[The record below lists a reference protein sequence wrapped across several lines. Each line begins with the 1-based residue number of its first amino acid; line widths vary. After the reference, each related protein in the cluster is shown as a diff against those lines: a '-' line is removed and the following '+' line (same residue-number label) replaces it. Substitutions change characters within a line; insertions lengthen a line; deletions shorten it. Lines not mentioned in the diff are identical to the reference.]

1 MRKKKN
7 KAEVNADQTV
17 LKEDQTQDQSQASTS
32 RKKKVK
38 KKKKKHILL
47 KIFAALV
54 ILALI
59 ACVAVVI
66 YVGNIIK
73 DTPEIE
79 TDNIYSLLSQTSTVY
94 DSTGQVID
102 NIFGEQDR
110 TIVTIDQI
118 PEHVQNAFIA
128 LEDKT
133 FRKHHGFNIIRI
145 FGAIK
150 DKLFHGGSISGTSTI
165 TQQLARNLYL
175 EDTMSVRSMTRKI
188 QEAYYAYILEK
199 NLSKDQILE
208 AYLNTINFGA
218 GWGIQSAAT
227 AYFDKSVSELTLQ
240 EAAAL
245 ATLPQRPSTYAL
257 VLRLYPDQLGDY
269 ADKVL
274 YTDSEFAYCWN
285 DACSDRMKY
294 CLALMLE
301 QGYITQEE
309 YDGAIDFSIKDMV
322 HPHRDTAVT
331 NTNYFADF
339 VIASVIQDFQDQFGY
354 DEATATNV
362 VYNGGLKIYSTMD
375 PQAQSILEKEFAV
388 YSNFPQPY
396 YYTTDSAGNI
406 LKPDGNVMLF
416 KYDNY
421 IKENTFLFQPDEWL
435 RNENGD
441 IELVFGKRLRFYI
454 TESNGVQSISIE
466 MPKLYRWVDGF
477 MYIIDGAYLNGLSSY
492 ATLTENN
499 NVLLSPDLFTNSP
512 ETLQFDSNGNL
523 YTTKFSLKTESVQPQ
538 AAMTVIDNSTGAV
551 VAMIGG
557 RGQTGKLL
565 YNRAIK
571 PRQPGSSIKP
581 LSVYSAALQKSFELA
596 AAGKKWEYVKTG
608 YDAQGTNLWGDYIT
622 AASVVIDEKM
632 TVKGK
637 EWPKNASKRYSGA
650 QTFRTALQQS
660 INTCAV
666 KILAQVGVDYSFQN
680 VTNFGIST
688 LVGEGDVN
696 DVNLAALG
704 LGAMTNGVTTL
715 DMASAYSTFVNDGVH
730 KSYFAYTQVTD
741 RNGNVLMEPK
751 RTETQVLDP
760 GVAWIM
766 RDILQSVV
774 YQGIAGNAKI
784 SGEVVGGKTGTSGS
798 QKENIDIWF
807 DGFTASYTA
816 SVWIGA
822 DVNLGLSEQ
831 SPKAARLWSTIM
843 SQIEKAHGG
852 TYSARPSNVVTANAG
867 GRTEYFTKGT
877 EKNAGGNAK
886 FMEVTVCKDT
896 GLLATPDCPNV
907 ETVKGYSI
915 TTNDKDKQ
923 GTQYQSGTI
932 SILPTSYCYMH
943 NSDPSKYPVA
953 SQYQSLLEKYTNERA
968 EADRQA
974 ANSVIAMIDALPS
987 PDSVTTAHASVINSA
1002 RAAYNALTSAQ
1013 QLLVPAD
1020 KLSKL
1025 AACEAALQE
1034 AINKEAQDAA
1044 DRNAAEQFSA
1054 MVMNLTPGDADA
1066 IYAAQA
1072 AYNALSPGAQAYVPQ
1087 EILDRL
1093 NQLIADLQNG
1103 GGGGGDDP
1111 GNGDG
1116 NGGSGV
1122 SPHRFFDPVL
1132 LISLN
1137 QPQRIVNRF
1146 R

>member
-1 MRKKKN
+1 MKKKN
-7 KAEVNADQTV
+7 KETELSAEQDVQDVQA
-17 LKEDQTQDQSQASTS
+17 EEQTQTS
-32 RKKKVK
+32 SKRKKKVK
-38 KKKKKHILL
+38 KKKKRHILL
-47 KIFAALV
+47 KLF
-54 ILALI
+54 ALI
-59 ACVAVVI
+59 DILILIGCIAVIV

-73 DTPEIE
+73 ETPPIE
-79 TDNIYSLLSQTSTVY
+79 TNNVYSLLSQTSTVY

-102 NIFGEQDR
+102 NIFGDQNR

-118 PEHVQNAFIA
+118 PEHVQDAFIA

-133 FRKHHGFNIIRI
+133 FRTHHGFNIIRI

-150 DKLFHGGSISGTSTI
+150 DKLLHGGSISGTSTI

-175 EDTMSVRSMTRKI
+175 EDTMSVHSMTRKI

-227 AYFDKSVSELTLQ
+227 AYFDKSVSDLTLQ

-245 ATLPQRPSTYAL
+245 ATLPQRPSAYAL

-269 ADKVL
+269 ADKVI

-309 YDGAIDFSIKDMV
+309 YDSAIDFSIPEMI
-322 HPHRDTAVT
+322 HPHKDEGVA
-331 NTNYFADF
+331 NTSYFADF
-339 VIASVIQDFQDQFGY
+339 VVSSVIQDFQDQFGY
-354 DEATATNV
+354 DERTATNL
-362 VYNGGLKIYSTMD
+362 VYNGGLQIYSTMD
-375 PQAQSILEKEFAV
+375 PQAQSILEKEFEV

-406 LKPDGNVMLF
+406 LKPDGNVMLY
-416 KYDNY
+416 KYENY
-421 IKENTFLFQPDEWL
+421 INENTFLFRSDEWL

-441 IELVFGKRLRFYI
+441 IELVYGKRLRFYI
-454 TESNGVQSISIE
+454 TESNGVKSISVE
-466 MPKLYRWVDGF
+466 MPKLYRWVDGY
-477 MYIIDGAYLNGLSSY
+477 MYIIDGAYLNGLSQY
-492 ATLTENN
+492 ATLTDTN

-512 ETLQFDSNGNL
+512 DTLQFDTNGNL
-523 YTTKFSLKTESVQPQ
+523 YTTKFSLKTETIQPQ
-538 AAMTVIDNSTGAV
+538 SAMTVIDNSTGAV

-596 AAGKKWEYVKTG
+596 AAGKKWEYIKTG

-632 TVKGK
+632 TVNGK
-637 EWPKNASKRYSGA
+637 EWPKNASKKYSGA
-650 QTFRTALQQS
+650 QTFRSALQQS
-660 INTCAV
+660 INTCAI
-666 KILAQVGVDYSFQN
+666 KILAQVGVDYAFQN

-688 LVGEGDVN
+688 LVGEGEVN

-730 KSYFAYTQVTD
+730 RSYYTYTQVTD
-741 RNGNVLMEPK
+741 RNGVVLMEPK

-774 YQGIAGNAKI
+774 YQGIGGNAKI
-784 SGEVVGGKTGTSGS
+784 NGEIVGGKTGTSGS

-807 DGFTASYTA
+807 DGFTANYTA
-816 SVWIGA
+816 SIWIGA

-852 TYSARPSNVVTANAG
+852 SYSARPSNVVTAKTG
-867 GRTEYFTKGT
+867 GGTEYFTKGT

-886 FMEVTVCKDT
+886 FMEVTICKDT

-907 ETVKGYSI
+907 EKVKGYSI
-915 TTNDKDKQ
+915 KTSDGKTDDTK
-923 GTQYQSGTI
+923 YESGSI
-932 SILPTSYCYMH
+932 IILPTSYCYMH
-943 NSDPSKYPVA
+943 NTDPSKYPVA
-953 SQYQSLLEKYTNERA
+953 SKYKSLLDKYTEERA
-968 EADRQA
+968 KADQKA
-974 ANSVIAMIDALPS
+974 ADAVIKAIDALPS
-987 PDSVTTAHASVINSA
+987 PEAVTTKHASAIQSA
-1002 RAAYNALTSAQ
+1002 RKKYDALTSAQ
-1013 QLLVPAD
+1013 QQLVPSD
-1020 KLSKL
+1020 KVKKL
-1025 AACEAALQE
+1025 AACEKALQA
-1034 AINKEAQDAA
+1034 AIDKEAQDAA
-1044 DRNAAEQFSA
+1044 DRNAAEQFCA

-1072 AYNALSPGAQAYVPQ
+1072 AYNALSPGAKAYVPQ

-1093 NQLIADLQNG
+1093 NQLIADLQS
-1103 GGGGGDDP
+1103 GGGGDDP
-1111 GNGDG
+1111 GTGDG
-1116 NGGSGV
+1116 GNDIV
-1122 SPHRFFDPVL
+1122 SPRFFDPVL
-1132 LISLN
+1132 LLSLN
-1137 QPQRIVNRF
+1137 LPVRLENRF
-1146 R
+1146 